1 LRIIDQS
8 SSTPVKIKFPENKVC
23 RNVWCSGDSQR
34 VAIVELED
42 TETKEKHLYS
52 AGESDRGMLG

>member
-1 LRIIDQS
+1 L
-8 SSTPVKIKFPENKVC
+8 PENKVC
-23 RNVWCSGDSQR
+23 RNVWCSGDSER
-34 VAIVELED
+34 TVIVDLED